1 MSTLVA
7 PLAGWCAALDDSPD
21 PVFSGRVLGD
31 GVSID
36 PTSGEVF
43 SPCDARVHSVTKSAH
58 ALTLTAEDGAEVLI
72 HIGIDTV
79 KLDGDG
85 FEARVKAGDVVKT
98 GDLLLRFDLE
108 KLARA
113 APSLRSPVL
122 LLKHPGLRCR
132 RLAPDGPIKAGDA
145 LLRIE
150 RDPQQAPA
158 GKDKPLASLTPDGQ
172 HKAPASKHKPPASKH
187 KPPAGDST
195 RPENAPAGEVI
206 EQRLV
211 VGLAHGIHAR
221 PAALLAAAIEAMEVH
236 LELVKGPASNS
247 SGASANARSPLG
259 LMALG
264 VARGDTLTL
273 RASGADAEA
282 AVAAVVPLL
291 EPLAAGADD
300 SRAAPSP
307 ATGSDRATAGEKPPS
322 PAPGSVLPGQIA
334 AGGLAIGVALQF
346 QAPPLLAAARVL
358 PKPEEH
364 RRFERALGAV
374 AAYLDALARGS
385 EGLGGEIARAHLA
398 MLNDVELAAA
408 TRRGIDTGLSAA
420 AAWKAAVA
428 EMSACLEALKD
439 KRLAE
444 RTDDLRDVSTR
455 MLSAL
460 GGRAPAAVAEL
471 PDNTILLADNL
482 LPSQLLELDGAGLR
496 GICLAGGGSTSH
508 VAILAAS
515 RGIPMLVAG
524 GAEVSGIADGAEVLL
539 DAQFGALHVKPTPRV
554 AADFRRR
561 IEAAAGRERAARV
574 HAREPCV
581 TADGVRIHVYAN
593 LASREE
599 APRALAA
606 GAEGCGLL
614 RTEFLFMHGS
624 AAPDVAAQRAA
635 YQAIADGL
643 DGGPLTIRTLDAGS
657 DKPLACIDHPTEE
670 NPALGLR
677 GIRLSMAQPA
687 LFERQLLALLQVRRA
702 TPLKIMLPMVSCLEE
717 LEGVRSMLDEMAKA
731 HALPTNIELGVMLET
746 PAAALT
752 VDVLAEQAA
761 FFSIGTND
769 LTQYTLAADRGEP
782 RLAARL
788 DALHPAVLRLI
799 ETASRAAQARGK
811 PLSVCGHAAGDPL
824 AAPILLGLGLREL
837 SMAPAVIGG
846 QKALLRQVSIEA
858 CERLA
863 TAALASPSADRVRQ
877 LAREFLTRLPPEEPS
892 PEEPSP
898 EEPAP
903 KEPGRAQ
910 ERREDRP

>member
-1 MSTLVA
+1 MSTLVS
-7 PLAGWCAALDDSPD
+7 PLAGWCAALDESPD
-21 PVFSGRVLGD
+21 PVFRGRVLGD

-122 LLKHPGLRCR
+122 LLKHRGLRCR

-150 RDPQQAPA
+150 RDPRQAPAGLNKPPA
-158 GKDKPLASLTPDGQ
+158 GKDKPLASEHKTPDGQ
-172 HKAPASKHKPPASKH
+172 H
-187 KPPAGDST
+187 KPPAGDSA
-195 RPENAPAGEVI
+195 RPENAPAGTLI

-221 PAALLAAAIEAMEVH
+221 PAALLAAAIEAMDVH
-236 LELVKGPASNS
+236 LEFVKGLASNS

-264 VARGDTLTL
+264 VACGDTLTL

-282 AVAAVVPLL
+282 ALAAVVPLL
-291 EPLAAGADD
+291 EPPADTAGAND
-300 SRAAPSP
+300 SRAAPST
-307 ATGSDRATAGEKPPS
+307 AKGSDRATAGEKPPS
-322 PAPGSVLPGQIA
+322 PAPGSAIPGQIA

-346 QAPPLLAAARVL
+346 QASPLLAAARAL

-364 RRFERALGAV
+364 RRFESALGAV
-374 AAYLDALARGS
+374 AAYLDALARGN

-420 AAWKAAVA
+420 AAWEAAVA
-428 EMSACLEALKD
+428 EMSGSLEALKD

-482 LPSQLLELDGAGLR
+482 LPSQLLELDGAGLT

-539 DAQFGALHVKPTPRV
+539 DAQFGALHVKPGPRV

-561 IEAAAGRERAARV
+561 IEAAAGRDRAARI

-614 RTEFLFMHGS
+614 RTEFLFMHGG

-657 DKPLACIDHPTEE
+657 DKPLAYIDHPAEE

-687 LFERQLLALLQVRRA
+687 LFERQLLALLQVRSA

-717 LEGVRSMLDEMAKA
+717 LEGVRSMLDEIAKA

-769 LTQYTLAADRGEP
+769 LAQYTLAADRGEP

-799 ETASRAAQARGK
+799 QTASRAAQARAR

-863 TAALASPSADRVRQ
+863 TAALASPSAHRVRQ
-877 LAREFLTRLPPEEPS
+877 LAREFLTRLPPEEPA
-892 PEEPSP
+892 PEEPG
-898 EEPAP
+898 P
-903 KEPGRAQ
+903 KEPSRER

>member
-1 MSTLVA
+1 MSTLVS
-7 PLAGWCAALDDSPD
+7 PLAGWCAALDESPD

-43 SPCDARVHSVTKSAH
+43 SPCNARVHSVTKSAH

-122 LLKHPGLRCR
+122 LLKHPELRCL

-150 RDPQQAPA
+150 PDPPQAPA
-158 GKDKPLASLTPDGQ
+158 GKDKTPAGQ
-172 HKAPASKHKPPASKH
+172 HQPLT
-187 KPPAGDST
+187 GDSA
-195 RPENAPAGEVI
+195 RPAKAPAGEVI

-211 VGLAHGIHAR
+211 VGLTHGIHAR
-221 PAALLAAAIEAMEVH
+221 PAALLAAAIEGMDVH
-236 LELVKGPASNS
+236 LEFVKGLASNS
-247 SGASANARSPLG
+247 PGASANARSPLG

-264 VARGDTLTL
+264 VACGDTLTL
-273 RASGADAEA
+273 RARGADAEA
-282 AVAAVVPLL
+282 ALAAVVPLL
-291 EPLAAGADD
+291 EPLAGADD
-300 SRAAPSP
+300 SRAAP
-307 ATGSDRATAGEKPPS
+307 AAAEGSDRATAGEKPPS
-322 PAPGSVLPGQIA
+322 PAPGAAIPGQIA

-346 QAPPLLAAARVL
+346 QPSPLPDAARVL

-364 RRFERALGAV
+364 RRFESALGAV
-374 AAYLDALARGS
+374 AAYLDTLAQES

-428 EMSACLEALKD
+428 EMSGALEALKD

-444 RTDDLRDVSTR
+444 RTDDLRDVSAR

-460 GGRAPAAVAEL
+460 GGQAPAAVAEL

-524 GAEVSGIADGAEVLL
+524 GAEVAGIADGAEVLL
-539 DAQFGALHVKPTPRV
+539 DAQFGALHVKPGPRV

-581 TADGVRIHVYAN
+581 TACGVRIHVYAN

-614 RTEFLFMHGS
+614 RTEFLFMHGG

-657 DKPLACIDHPTEE
+657 DKPLAYIDHPAEE

-687 LFERQLLALLQVRRA
+687 LFERQLLALLQVRSA

-717 LEGVRSMLDEMAKA
+717 LEGVRSMLDEIAKA
-731 HALPTNIELGVMLET
+731 HALPANIELGVMLET

-761 FFSIGTND
+761 FFSLGTND
-769 LTQYTLAADRGEP
+769 LTQYALAADRGEP

-799 ETASRAAQARGK
+799 QTASRAAQARAR

-837 SMAPAVIGG
+837 SMAPALIGG

-858 CERLA
+858 CEGLA
-863 TAALASPSADRVRQ
+863 AAALASPSADRVRR
-877 LAREFLTRLPPEEPS
+877 LAREFLTGLPAEEPG
-892 PEEPSP
+892 PQAPSR
-898 EEPAP
+898 E
-903 KEPGRAQ
+903 R